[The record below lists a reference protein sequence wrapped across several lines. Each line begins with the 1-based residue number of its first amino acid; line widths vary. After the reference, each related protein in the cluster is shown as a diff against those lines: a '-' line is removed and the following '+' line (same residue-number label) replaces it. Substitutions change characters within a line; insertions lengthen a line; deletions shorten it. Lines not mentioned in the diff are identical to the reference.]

1 VEDRDVVAM
10 SMPLS
15 VSVRNY
21 ESGFSLLRADVQPTS
36 GPKHWDCVTVQ
47 GANINVAKIAKLLQ
61 SPRRRN
67 GSRVTVLYQEMTEE
81 KQML

>member
-21 ESGFSLLRADVQPTS
+21 ESGFSLLRADVQPIS
-36 GPKHWDCVTVQ
+36 GPKH
-47 GANINVAKIAKLLQ
+47 
-61 SPRRRN
+61 
-67 GSRVTVLYQEMTEE
+67 
-81 KQML
+81 